1 MTPTGLLKSFVLFV
15 LANVAVQSGIVAQL
29 TVRQD
34 RTPEEMIKEIVPG
47 KGVVIKN
54 VRYA

>member
-1 MTPTGLLKSFVLFV
+1 MTPNGFLKSFVLFV
-15 LANVAVQSGIVAQL
+15 LTNVALQSGIVAQL

-34 RTPEEMIKEIVPG
+34 RTAEDMVKEIVPG